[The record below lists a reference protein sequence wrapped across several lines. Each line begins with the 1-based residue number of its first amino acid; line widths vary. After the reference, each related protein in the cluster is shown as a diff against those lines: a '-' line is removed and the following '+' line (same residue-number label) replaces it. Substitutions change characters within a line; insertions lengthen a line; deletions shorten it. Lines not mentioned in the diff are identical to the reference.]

1 MKVTVLLGEPLW
13 RQVGQ
18 RELEID
24 LAPSARVGDL
34 VGHLAAAYPALG
46 PWLDGAEVPP
56 TIFLDDGAEVPPTI
70 FLDEAVA
77 DALTPLHEGARPML
91 AWALAGG

>member
-56 TIFLDDGAEVPPTI
+56 TIFLD
-70 FLDEAVA
+70 EAVA

>member
-34 VGHLAAAYPALG
+34 VLQLATAYPALG

-56 TIFLDDGAEVPPTI
+56 TIFLD
-70 FLDEAVA
+70 EAVA
-77 DALTPLHEGARPML
+77 DPMTPLHEGARPML

>member
-56 TIFLDDGAEVPPTI
+56 TIFLD
-70 FLDEAVA
+70 EAVA
-77 DALTPLHEGARPML
+77 DALTPLHEGARPIL
-91 AWALAGG
+91 TWALAGG